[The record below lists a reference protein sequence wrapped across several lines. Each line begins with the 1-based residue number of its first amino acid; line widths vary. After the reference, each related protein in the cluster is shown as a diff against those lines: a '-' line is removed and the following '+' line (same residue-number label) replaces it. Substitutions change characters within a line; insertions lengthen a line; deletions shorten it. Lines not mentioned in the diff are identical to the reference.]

1 MDSYLKKFNKSV
13 FDFVKELKMLFE
25 EHDIDIEN
33 IETFYEMTKINA
45 RAIICP
51 FQAYILKKKPF
62 ARYIME
68 EDVKYFM
75 EYDFNEIISS
85 DSPYSKYAK
94 SLVSKFKQVVQRHI
108 EEDRQVV
115 KAMFDWFKLMTF
127 YAASDLKLDIKELM
141 NMEDSEERVT
151 SPVRLEQLL

>member
-45 RAIICP
+45 RAIIGP

-141 NMEDSEERVT
+141 NMEDSEELVT